1 MEDKAKKKIK
11 FRIIFFKRAA
21 LIIFINIII
30 PSFVFSQGVDKTN
43 MGFMFGLNVPI
54 SWGNLNGNYKSG
66 WNFDMNFEHTV
77 SNSIVL
83 GGALDMSNQPG
94 SYTEQLQTISYT
106 KDVSMKFVSLDGYIK
121 LQNNLA
127 MENEWQFFLKAG
139 GGFFVNTYGKE
150 LGGGGYTILFGP
162 GLNNMLGRKGKI
174 TSGIEYRI
182 NNFEKDPVTQLQFKI
197 GFSFCLNPK

>member
-1 MEDKAKKKIK
+1 MRK
-11 FRIIFFKRAA
+11 IFFPFFFF
-21 LIIFINIII
+21 LL
-30 PSFVFSQGVDKTN
+30 PSLLFSQGVHKTN
-43 MGFMFGLNVPI
+43 MGFMFGLNVPA
-54 SWGNLNGNYKSG
+54 SWSNLNGNYKSG

-94 SYTEQLQTISYT
+94 SYTEQLQTTSYT

-127 MENEWQFFLKAG
+127 QENDWQFFLKAG
-139 GGFFVNTYGKE
+139 GGFFGTTYGKE
-150 LGGGGYTILFGP
+150 LGGGGYTIFFSP
-162 GLNNMLGRKGKI
+162 GINYMLGRKGKI

-182 NNFEKDPVTQLQFKI
+182 NKFKYDAVTQLQFKV
-197 GFSFCLNPK
+197 GFSFCLNP